1 MSQSISLSIPLPS
14 VSPSPW
20 SETLGTQRIPSDVQA
35 DDIRGVISHSNLILS
50 EVDNG
55 IDRVQEALELLHHR
69 RDEICEH
76 ISTHKA
82 FLSPIRR
89 LPNETLAEIFIYCLP
104 WFSKKKK
111 VDKRSSFHQDQAPLL
126 LGQICSRWRAIVLST
141 QELWSFIQI
150 EFGKRTLQHDVE
162 CMSVWL
168 ERSGTYPLSFILG
181 ERNDSVF
188 SDVEWHGPSM
198 VETILPTSNRWQHM
212 EIHGLRDTIIG
223 LSPVRDKLPLLQSIS
238 VRMYD
243 PNFQGIICDAFE
255 LAPALRTVYLGYGT
269 VPSFFMFPWAHLV
282 EFSSHGDPVWP
293 ETCLQLL
300 RYCPNLTSCAFWTLV
315 DLPIESSNPPLQ
327 HRQLLNFHIP
337 PESNIGGFFDC
348 LTLPALHSVRLEPIG
363 STDWPGPQFLDLLS
377 RSSCTITKFAW
388 ALKSAMVENI
398 IRCLESMP
406 DLEELEITPNLG
418 YSLSDLLHSLSQRAP
433 GEECTSLC
441 PKLRVV
447 QYKSQF
453 YVSCVSMTRKSLL
466 RSGVYKCKNYIN
478 VVFDRNMYQFV
489 IQTLFQ

>member
-1 MSQSISLSIPLPS
+1 
-14 VSPSPW
+14 
-20 SETLGTQRIPSDVQA
+20 
-35 DDIRGVISHSNLILS
+35 
-50 EVDNG
+50 
-55 IDRVQEALELLHHR
+55 
-69 RDEICEH
+69 
-76 ISTHKA
+76 
-82 FLSPIRR
+82 
-89 LPNETLAEIFIYCLP
+89 
-104 WFSKKKK
+104 
-111 VDKRSSFHQDQAPLL
+111 
-126 LGQICSRWRAIVLST
+126 
-141 QELWSFIQI
+141 
-150 EFGKRTLQHDVE
+150 
-162 CMSVWL
+162 
-168 ERSGTYPLSFILG
+168 
-181 ERNDSVF
+181 
-188 SDVEWHGPSM
+188 M

-243 PNFQGIICDAFE
+243 PDFRGIICDAFE

-300 RYCPNLTSCAFWTLV
+300 RYCPNL
-315 DLPIESSNPPLQ
+315 
-327 HRQLLNFHIP
+327 HIP
-337 PESNIGGFFDC
+337 PESNIGDFFDC